1 MSAAPVAPAAPP
13 LAEFTAK
20 AVITGIVL
28 GLVFGAANAYLGLR
42 VGMTVSASIP
52 AAVMTVAIF
61 RLFRT
66 KGTILEAN
74 ISQTIGSA
82 STALATGS
90 IYTLPA
96 LFLWGM
102 APPYLQVVALCF
114 LGGVLGLAAMIPLRR
129 LLIVQ
134 AADELPYPEGTACA
148 EVLRAT
154 AADSSGSAWI
164 FRGMAVGAAIKILVS
179 LAFLFPSSIHAP
191 LPSLLPKAELALELA
206 PALFGVGYILGYRQA
221 AICVAGSLV
230 SSLALTP
237 LIAWLGAGLSAPLYP
252 ETVRL
257 VSQMSS
263 SDIWSRYVRYIGAG
277 AVATA
282 GILTVARGLPTM
294 VGAFVAVANGMGGR
308 KRDRNSGGED
318 RKMAPTPDTDR
329 DLPGAFVVGAIV
341 MVVAVA
347 ALVPGVFGGS
357 MGPAQR
363 AVCAAGVG
371 IFGVLF
377 VAVAARI
384 VGIVGVTSQPT
395 SGIALITLL
404 GVASVFAAM
413 GWNDPGARA
422 AVLTVAT
429 IVAIAGSKAG
439 DISQDLKTGYL
450 VGATPA
456 RQQFGQLIGASCA
469 CWAVAATLI
478 LLGTAYTFGSQELP
492 APQATLMKTIV
503 EGVLAGALPW
513 GLVLTGGGLTLGAML
528 CGASGL
534 AFAIGVYLPL
544 ASMAA
549 LYVGGCVR
557 KISERGGQ
565 STRKREGE
573 PGVLAASGLVAG
585 EGLAGVLVAGL
596 VASGLAPRAMAPR
609 IGGMAGEVTVI
620 TVILLTCAFL
630 WLAGRKRQRDL
641 ETTKVRP
648 RAGGAV

>member
-1 MSAAPVAPAAPP
+1 MSDADSARPATQ
-13 LAEFTAK
+13 LAEFTVK
-20 AVITGIVL
+20 AVATGVVL
-28 GLVFGAANAYLGLR
+28 GIVFGAANAYLGLR

-61 RLFRT
+61 RLFGR

-114 LGGVLGLAAMIPLRR
+114 LGGLLGLSAMIPLRR
-129 LLIVQ
+129 LLIVE

-154 AADSSGSAWI
+154 ARDASGSVWI
-164 FRGMAVGAAIKILVS
+164 FRGMAVGAAIKIAVS
-179 LAFLFPSSIHAP
+179 LAFLFPSSIHTP
-191 LPSLLPKAELALELA
+191 LPPLLPKAELALELA
-206 PALFGVGYILGYRQA
+206 PALFGVGYILGYRQS

-237 LIAWLGAGLSAPLYP
+237 LIAWLGASLTTPLYP
-252 ETVRL
+252 ETTRL
-257 VSQMSS
+257 VSEMSS
-263 SDIWSRYVRYIGAG
+263 GDIWARYVRYIGAG

-294 VGAFVAVANGMGGR
+294 AGAFVAVAKGMRSATGGGP
-308 KRDRNSGGED
+308 RDASG
-318 RKMAPTPDTDR
+318 AVPNTDR
-329 DLPGAFVVGAIV
+329 DLPGAFVVGAIIT
-341 MVVAVA
+341 VVAVA
-347 ALVPGVFGGS
+347 ALVPGVFAGN

-363 AVCAAGVG
+363 AVLAAGVG
-371 IFGVLF
+371 VFGVLF
-377 VAVAARI
+377 VTVAARI

-395 SGIALITLL
+395 SGIALVTLL

-456 RQQFGQLIGASCA
+456 RQQFGQLIGASFA

-478 LLGTAYTFGSQELP
+478 LLGTAYTFGSQDLP

-557 KISERGGQ
+557 KISEGRSPSAGKSDGD
-565 STRKREGE
+565 

-596 VASGLAPRAMAPR
+596 VASGVAPRTMAPHV
-609 IGGMAGEVTVI
+609 GGLAGDITVAS
-620 TVILLTCAFL
+620 VILLACAFL
-630 WLAGRKRQRDL
+630 WTAGRKRRKD
-641 ETTKVRP
+641 
-648 RAGGAV
+648 A

>member
-1 MSAAPVAPAAPP
+1 MAAVQSSSAAAPV
-13 LAEFTAK
+13 AEFTAK
-20 AVITGIVL
+20 AVATGIVL
-28 GLVFGAANAYLGLR
+28 GIVFGAANAYLGLR

-61 RLFRT
+61 RLFRA

-102 APPYLQVVALCF
+102 APPYFQVVALCF

-134 AADELPYPEGTACA
+134 SADELPYPEGTACA

-154 AADSSGSAWI
+154 AADSRGSAWI
-164 FRGMAVGAAIKILVS
+164 FRGMAVGAAIKVLVS
-179 LAFLFPSSIHAP
+179 LAFVFPSSIHTP
-191 LPSLLPKAELALELA
+191 LPAVLPKAELALELA

-237 LIAWLGAGLSAPLYP
+237 LIAWLGASLTAPLYP

-263 SDIWSRYVRYIGAG
+263 GDIWGRYVRYIGAG

-294 VGAFVAVANGMGGR
+294 TGAFVAVAKGIRRRAAPMAGGT
-308 KRDRNSGGED
+308 GGA
-318 RKMAPTPDTDR
+318 RTDR

-347 ALVPGVFGGS
+347 ALVPGVFAGN

-371 IFGVLF
+371 LFGVLF
-377 VAVAARI
+377 VTVAARI

-456 RQQFGQLIGASCA
+456 RQQFGQLIGASFA

-478 LLGTAYTFGSQELP
+478 LLGTAYSFGSPELP
-492 APQATLMKTIV
+492 APQATLMKTMV

-513 GLVLTGGGLTLGAML
+513 GLVLTGGGLTLGAVL

-557 KISERGGQ
+557 KISERGEQ
-565 STRKREGE
+565 ATRKSDGD

-585 EGLAGVLVAGL
+585 EGLAGVVVAGL
-596 VASGLAPRAMAPR
+596 VAAGIAPRAMAPR
-609 IGGMAGEVTVI
+609 LGGLAGEATV
-620 TVILLTCAFL
+620 VAAILLTCAFL
-630 WLAGRKRQRDL
+630 WTAGR
-641 ETTKVRP
+641 
-648 RAGGAV
+648 RARLPASARL